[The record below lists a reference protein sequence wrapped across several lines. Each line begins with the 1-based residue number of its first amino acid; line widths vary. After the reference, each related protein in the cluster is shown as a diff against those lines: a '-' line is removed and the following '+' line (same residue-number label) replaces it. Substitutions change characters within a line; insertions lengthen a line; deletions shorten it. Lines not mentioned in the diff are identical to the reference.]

1 MKYDLLTSK
10 AKKAGLFEKQMHFVQ
25 IVFAFVDFILS
36 RRESCRIS
44 HSKISTLIISINNIM
59 DKVKTT
65 HMKGI
70 NVDALIGHVFKLWMR
85 TKKQIL
91 DEFGLTGSQ
100 YEIMSAIYYLGN
112 RNKEIIQIDL
122 ADQTG
127 IDPMTVSTILR
138 NLEKNNIITRVRGT
152 VNTRVIY
159 VQLTEKGI
167 ALYNIASSKMS
178 LCCNNIYRNIDE
190 KNLTSQLLVLS
201 NELNKLNN

>member
-1 MKYDLLTSK
+1 M
-10 AKKAGLFEKQMHFVQ
+10 E
-25 IVFAFVDFILS
+25 
-36 RRESCRIS
+36 
-44 HSKISTLIISINNIM
+44 
-59 DKVKTT
+59 KVKTMN
-65 HMKGI
+65 MKGI
-70 NVDALIGHVFKLWMR
+70 NVDSLIGHVFKLWLR

-100 YEIMSAIYYLGN
+100 YEVLSAIYYLGN
-112 RNKEIIQIDL
+112 YRKEIIQIDL
-122 ADQTG
+122 AEETG

-159 VQLTEKGI
+159 IELTEKGNS
-167 ALYNIASSKMS
+167 LYNIASSKMS
-178 LCCNNIYRNIDE
+178 SCCNDLYRNIDE